1 MRLRIKIYAPL
12 AAVVFLLGIYFNP
25 LWCAHSFAS
34 EQAPAS
40 GHGAAAGAA
49 EGHGGGHPAPPKIY
63 VIQWY
68 LLVLIFVV
76 GLWYFIKVRNG
87 KPHEE
92 SLLPGYVLVLLVFG
106 YYVLSYL
113 PAIKGYHEPVKLG
126 FLRFVFLV
134 LGCFLVTK
142 YGVLGRHEEH
152 SAGHGE
158 HAAAPDG
165 HDAKH

>member
-12 AAVVFLLGIYFNP
+12 VAVIFLLGISFN
-25 LWCAHSFAS
+25 LFCCGHSFAS
-34 EQAPAS
+34 EQTQPQS
-40 GHGAAAGAA
+40 HGAALNST
-49 EGHGGGHPAPPKIY
+49 GGHAAPPRIY

-68 LLVLIFVV
+68 LLVLIFIV
-76 GLWYFIKVRNG
+76 GLWYFIKVRNR

-92 SLLPGYVLVLLVFG
+92 SLLPGYILVVLVFG

-158 HAAAPDG
+158 HPAA
-165 HDAKH
+165 HDEHSKH

>member
-12 AAVVFLLGIYFNP
+12 VTLIFLLGIYFN
-25 LWCAHSFAS
+25 LFCCGQSFAS
-34 EQAPAS
+34 EQIQAQS
-40 GHGAAAGAA
+40 HGAAPSAT
-49 EGHGGGHPAPPKIY
+49 EGHGGGHAAAPRIY

-87 KPHEE
+87 KPHQE
-92 SLLPGYVLVLLVFG
+92 SLLPGYILVVLVFG

-152 SAGHGE
+152 AAGHGE
-158 HAAAPDG
+158 HPAG
-165 HDAKH
+165 HDEHAKH